1 MITYLIRGLGMCMC
15 YVHWNNRS
23 SCAICERDAEEEAMV
38 TTSPD
43 ESSRYS
49 SSAEG
54 DGFISSMNDKVV
66 REQVTTP
73 SPTIKE
79 DDPFSTT
86 SSLLDNLPIETGALC
101 KFSVLLSNSVYFK
114 FKLYFI
120 SIMQQL
126 ITAVQP
132 LYRYCC
138 RRRLITKMD
147 SPHYNNRMEIM
158 YQRMTTG
165 IVKLMLLLFIKITNK
180 EQTILCLFQ

>member
-1 MITYLIRGLGMCMC
+1 MCSKCLSQVTICKCINHKTFFDYDNVLDSWSRNVC

-23 SCAICERDAEEEAMV
+23 SCAICERDAEEEAIMM

-54 DGFISSMNDKVV
+54 DGFISSMDDKVA

-86 SSLLDNLPIETGALC
+86 SSLLVDNLPIETGALC
-101 KFSVLLSNSVYFK
+101 KFSVLLSNSMYF
-114 FKLYFI
+114 
-120 SIMQQL
+120 
-126 ITAVQP
+126 
-132 LYRYCC
+132 
-138 RRRLITKMD
+138 
-147 SPHYNNRMEIM
+147 
-158 YQRMTTG
+158 
-165 IVKLMLLLFIKITNK
+165 
-180 EQTILCLFQ
+180 